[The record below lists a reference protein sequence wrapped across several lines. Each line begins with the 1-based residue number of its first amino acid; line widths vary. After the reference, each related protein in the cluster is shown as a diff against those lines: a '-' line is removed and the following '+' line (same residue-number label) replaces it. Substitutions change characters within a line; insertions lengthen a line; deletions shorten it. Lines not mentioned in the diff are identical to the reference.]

1 MTCLF
6 LSSSLS
12 VTSHLLAASQIC
24 AVCAG
29 EVQRSD
35 IRAAEERGTAHV
47 FHQKHER
54 QERKFSRVET
64 FAGGDVCAAASG
76 LCRFGSAVGSAQG
89 AGRGAGQAGVP
100 DAGVG
105 TVLQAA
111 SRTAAR

>member
-1 MTCLF
+1 M
-6 LSSSLS
+6 
-12 VTSHLLAASQIC
+12 TSHLLAASQIC

-35 IRAAEERGTAHV
+35 IRAAEERGTA
-47 FHQKHER
+47 HQKHER